1 MMTENKSDFL
11 KIGWY
16 QIIGGI
22 VGEFFV
28 FFSPTQVFG
37 QVFGSEVLVYIFM
50 LLFFV
55 YSVFCGLLCITYK
68 NNALT
73 FSLINQ
79 FLQLIG
85 FAFLG
90 FGFTYVAGFYISID
104 LNFSDAGLGF
114 GFGLSI
120 FDFNINREYDKAELH
135 FNLIALGLISWIIK
149 LSAKIK
155 AEKRIIAKLEQ

>member
-22 VGEFFV
+22 VGECIV
-28 FFSPTQVFG
+28 FFSPQIQVSG
-37 QVFGSEVLVYIFM
+37 LDVLVYVYIFM

-90 FGFTYVAGFYISID
+90 FSFTYVAGFYISID
-104 LNFSDAGLGF
+104 LDFSNAEVGLS
-114 GFGLSI
+114 FGLSE
-120 FDFNINREYDKAELH
+120 FNFHLNQEYDGAGLH